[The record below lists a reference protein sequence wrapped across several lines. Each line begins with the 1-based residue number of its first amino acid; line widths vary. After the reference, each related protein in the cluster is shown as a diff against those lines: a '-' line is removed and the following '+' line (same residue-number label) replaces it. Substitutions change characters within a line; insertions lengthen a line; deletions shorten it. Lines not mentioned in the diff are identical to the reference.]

1 MIRVVLDTNVVI
13 SALIKPGSV
22 PESVFEIAL
31 NHPKVRLCLSKD
43 ILGEY
48 KAVLAY
54 GKFKKY
60 LHKDNIAQALRAIK
74 QSALLVEPRTADIP
88 KLADPDDEKLLACAV
103 TARAAYLITG
113 NTKHFP
119 QSSFE
124 RTRIITP
131 REFYNTMFEQL
142 VA

>member
-13 SALIKPGSV
+13 SALIKPGSI

-31 NHPKVRLCLSKD
+31 SHPRVQLCLSKD
-43 ILGEY
+43 IVGEY

-60 LHKDNIAQALRAIK
+60 LHKDNIAQALRTIK
-74 QSALLVEPRTADIP
+74 QSAVLIEPRTVGIP
-88 KLADPDDEKLLACAV
+88 KLVDPDDEKFLACAV

-119 QSSFE
+119 QSSFGSVQ
-124 RTRIITP
+124 IITP
-131 REFYNTMFEQL
+131 RDFYDKMFEQL
-142 VA
+142 AA